1 VRRKEPIEYT
11 VRMNRIPLLI
21 TVALTALM
29 LGGCSSAERSAA
41 SDSRSATSGAITV
54 PSPIEATA
62 PPGTAPAKAAVPDAK
77 TFTQADLESLLSAQL
92 AGDPASP
99 GWVATVVSPS
109 RGIDVSGAVGVIDRK
124 SGRPLLE
131 NSTFRL
137 GSLTKPFTAA
147 AVLRLVEMQK
157 LRLDQTLSESGINLA
172 FLESLRQDGY
182 QVDVITIEQLLNHS
196 SGLPDVP
203 SSEEYVNTVVANPTK
218 IWTPLEQVQ
227 FAVDR
232 LNPISKPG
240 EGFHYSD
247 TGYVLLGQIIEAATG
262 RPFGIALREIL
273 DFEGLGLT
281 STYWESKE
289 PIPSG
294 GGERASQYMGDL
306 DIAQLSPTVD
316 LFGGGGLVSSNTDLV
331 RFLRALTNGNVFAS
345 PQTLT
350 DMTDRQSP
358 GSDGYGL
365 GISSIMIDDVKC
377 FWHGST
383 WGVYAFTCPEID
395 LSFSFSNNQ
404 VDTKF
409 DPPSFLKALKDAALQ
424 QS

>member
-1 VRRKEPIEYT
+1 
-11 VRMNRIPLLI
+11 MNRIQLRI

-29 LGGCSSAERSAA
+29 IGGCSRPERSVTG
-41 SDSRSATSGAITV
+41 DSRSVTTGTATV
-54 PSPIEATA
+54 PSPIETTA
-62 PPGTAPAKAAVPDAK
+62 PPSTALTTAAVPGAK
-77 TFTQADLESLLSAQL
+77 TFAQADLEGLLSAQL

-109 RGIDVSGAVGVIDRK
+109 RAIDVSAAVGVIDRK
-124 SGRPLLE
+124 SGRPLPK
-131 NSTFRL
+131 NATFRL

-157 LRLDQTLSESGINLA
+157 LRLDQTLNESGIDRA
-172 FLESLRQDGY
+172 FLESLQQDRY

-218 IWTPLEQVQ
+218 VWTPLEQVQ

-240 EGFHYSD
+240 EAFHYSD

-273 DFEGLGLT
+273 DFKGLGLT

-289 PIPSG
+289 PVPNGS
-294 GGERASQYMGDL
+294 GERAAQYMSDL
-306 DIAQLSPTVD
+306 DIAQVSPTVD

-331 RFLRALTNGNVFAS
+331 RFLRALTNGKVFVS

-350 DMTDRQSP
+350 DMTDRRAP

-365 GISSIMIDDVKC
+365 GINTIMIDDVKC

-383 WGVYAFTCPEID
+383 WGVYAFTCPEKD

-424 QS
+424 LS